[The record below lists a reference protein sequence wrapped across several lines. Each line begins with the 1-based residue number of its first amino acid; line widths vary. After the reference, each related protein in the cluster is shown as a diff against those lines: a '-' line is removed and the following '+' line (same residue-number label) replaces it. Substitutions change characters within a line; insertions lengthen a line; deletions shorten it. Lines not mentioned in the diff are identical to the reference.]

1 MTDTNEQGLNTSWT
15 DYGQPDDVR
24 FGPRLS
30 SFALHTAEW
39 RGAFLERLM
48 EVASLGDIEA
58 AARVYDLL
66 LPPKKLHCATLAKL
80 AGVEGS
86 GKLAILN
93 VLRSFMDE
101 WIGPP
106 MQSLPPISDFDTM
119 DDWNA
124 HVHAGWASENAR
136 ERWVV
141 KKYAAILNGDVI
153 GQERRLADELGQL
166 LQGPWRVPQSAEARP
181 CR

>member
-1 MTDTNEQGLNTSWT
+1 MPDTITNPDWT

-24 FGPRLS
+24 FGPRVS
-30 SFALHTAEW
+30 SFPLHTSEW
-39 RGAFLERLM
+39 REAFLERLM
-48 EVASLGDIEA
+48 EAASLAEFEA
-58 AARVYDLL
+58 TSRVYDLL
-66 LPPKKLHCATLAKL
+66 LQPKKFHCAAMAKL
-80 AGVEGS
+80 AGVPGS
-86 GKLAILN
+86 GKVAILN
-93 VLRSFMDE
+93 VLRAYMDE
-101 WIGPP
+101 WVGPP

-141 KKYAAILNGDVI
+141 KKYAAILNGEVI
-153 GQERRLADELGQL
+153 GHERPPADELGQL
-166 LQGPWRVPQSAEARP
+166 LQGPWRVPQSAEARS